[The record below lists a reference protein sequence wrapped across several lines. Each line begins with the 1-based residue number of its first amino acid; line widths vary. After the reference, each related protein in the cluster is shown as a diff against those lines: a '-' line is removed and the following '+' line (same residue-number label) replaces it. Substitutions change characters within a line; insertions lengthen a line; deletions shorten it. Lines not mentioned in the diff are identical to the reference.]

1 MIDIMNYAKINL
13 DSNIDCGNYYTLVE
27 IERMQV
33 HPLMTTLQTLTIICQ
48 YMFLRFYLPVGVDNI
63 QNAASG

>member
-27 IERMQV
+27 IWADAST
-33 HPLMTTLQTLTIICQ
+33 PIDD
-48 YMFLRFYLPVGVDNI
+48 YFANFDYNLPIYVF
-63 QNAASG
+63 ALLSARWCR